1 MRLVLLAATVVLGA
15 ASAIAAGRAPAQIPT
30 QFTNLEVFARDV
42 SRDDLIGAMMRFT
55 SDLDVR
61 CDHCHVGDDPDFSTF
76 DFASD
81 AKPTKAIARRM
92 LRMTAAINADW
103 LGGAPGS
110 PPAPPKV
117 TCFTCH
123 RGSVRP
129 LAAPGGGG
137 ANPAS
142 PPRPVR

>member
-1 MRLVLLAATVVLGA
+1 MRLVLVAAAVVLGA
-15 ASAIAAGRAPAQIPT
+15 ASAIAAGRGAVQIPA
-30 QFTNLEVFARDV
+30 QFTNLEVFPRDV
-42 SRDDLIGAMMRFT
+42 SRADLIGAMMRFT

-81 AKPTKAIARRM
+81 AKPAKAVARRM

-103 LGGAPGS
+103 LGAAPGS

-123 RGSVRP
+123 RGAVRP
-129 LAAPGGGG
+129 LAAPGGG
-137 ANPAS
+137 PTS